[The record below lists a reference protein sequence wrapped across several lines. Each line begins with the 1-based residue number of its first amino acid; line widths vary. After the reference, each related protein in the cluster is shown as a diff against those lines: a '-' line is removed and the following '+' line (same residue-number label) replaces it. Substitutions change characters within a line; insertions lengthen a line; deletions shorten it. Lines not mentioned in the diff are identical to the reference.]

1 MQPTCVARGTCC
13 HTALPSR
20 TDERGDSRRTVP
32 EQVLTVLKLT
42 PAARSRPKVCF
53 MSRAE
58 RPGRQHPQRLGLW
71 LLRLAGFAGKAA
83 QIPRV
88 VKLALV
94 KDSNALRTQLL
105 RWANM
110 ESLTRI
116 LVSHGEPI
124 EANPRQTL
132 RDLAGSLGRP

>member
-1 MQPTCVARGTCC
+1 MLNDLVGNI
-13 HTALPSR
+13 
-20 TDERGDSRRTVP
+20 
-32 EQVLTVLKLT
+32 
-42 PAARSRPKVCF
+42 RSA
-53 MSRAE
+53 S
-58 RPGRQHPQRLGLW
+58 GLGGW

-94 KDSNALRTQLL
+94 KDSNALHTQLL